1 MRWCWSTASNCWTGG
16 VSGWRCSWTC
26 RQSPSVRLAPA
37 KSLAL
42 AWSTVALIQSLQR
55 KGEVKDIVSEYG
67 HIIVDECH
75 HISAFIF
82 EQVMKQ
88 VRARYVVGLT
98 ATPARKDGHHPIIY
112 MQCGP
117 ARFVVNARKA
127 AENSPFE
134 HLLLPKTTSFRI
146 LAEPADLTIQD
157 IYAALVAD
165 GARNQQIVDDVLQ
178 AVCDGLTP
186 LALTNRT
193 DHLEK
198 LAAGLSSVAH
208 VFVMKGGM
216 GKRQRRNA
224 VETLG
229 AIPEGAP
236 RVILATGSYIG
247 EGFDDSR

>member
-88 VRARYVVGLT
+88 VRARYIVGLT
-98 ATPARKDGHHPIIY
+98 ATPTRKDGHHPIIF

-117 ARFVVNARKA
+117 VALQ
-127 AENSPFE
+127 S
-134 HLLLPKTTSFRI
+134 
-146 LAEPADLTIQD
+146 EPAI
-157 IYAALVAD
+157 
-165 GARNQQIVDDVLQ
+165 
-178 AVCDGLTP
+178 
-186 LALTNRT
+186 
-193 DHLEK
+193 
-198 LAAGLSSVAH
+198 
-208 VFVMKGGM
+208 
-216 GKRQRRNA
+216 
-224 VETLG
+224 
-229 AIPEGAP
+229 
-236 RVILATGSYIG
+236 GS
-247 EGFDDSR
+247 